1 MTGPSVPPPEG
12 DPGDGSPTVVE
23 PADADV
29 QPRQGRRAPRWVGW
43 VVGVVV
49 LMVIGGA
56 IGASAAIRTDQVLF
70 EPGSVRGTAGLV
82 EVSGTKSYPMK
93 GDVLFATVSVRQ
105 ATLFDRVFRRPL
117 DDTLRFTPIDEVYP
131 DGDKAAVDAA
141 NESAMDDSKTV
152 ASVVALQHLGRKVT
166 FTGDGVAIV
175 EVAPE
180 MPADGLLK
188 AGDLLVGADGQR
200 LELTDDLHRIL
211 EGKKPGDSVKL
222 SVVRGGAPSST
233 SPHGEDGKKTG
244 GKDDGKDDGADTDP
258 PAEQSADEE
267 SVIVPLVAAD
277 DGRPVMGVQVADY
290 NLDVELPIDISFDS
304 GEVTGPSA
312 GLAWTLAIVDEL
324 TPDDLTMGQR
334 VAATGTIGPD
344 GAVGP
349 IGGLPQKTAAVRR
362 AGAELFLV
370 PEGLPKEDLVQAKQ
384 IAGDEVDLV
393 EVATLDEAIDEIEEF
408 VGA

>member
-1 MTGPSVPPPEG
+1 
-12 DPGDGSPTVVE
+12 
-23 PADADV
+23 
-29 QPRQGRRAPRWVGW
+29 
-43 VVGVVV
+43 
-49 LMVIGGA
+49 
-56 IGASAAIRTDQVLF
+56 
-70 EPGSVRGTAGLV
+70 
-82 EVSGTKSYPMK
+82 
-93 GDVLFATVSVRQ
+93 
-105 ATLFDRVFRRPL
+105 
-117 DDTLRFTPIDEVYP
+117 
-131 DGDKAAVDAA
+131 
-141 NESAMDDSKTV
+141 
-152 ASVVALQHLGRKVT
+152 
-166 FTGDGVAIV
+166 
-175 EVAPE
+175 

-244 GKDDGKDDGADTDP
+244 GKDDGKDDGAETDP

-290 NLDVELPIDISFDS
+290 NLDVELPTDISFDS